1 MKNDTRSGIFNKHA
15 AVSVRFS
22 VLVCFSAHAGLMPL
36 AALADTGL
44 PPPAVHQTTN
54 NSFPSAQAL
63 QRQGYD
69 PSTGVLRVD
78 ERNRGTSTVTK
89 SGDTITGRQ
98 QKTVTVTGKY
108 GEKARISTAA
118 TQKTSIS
125 KLSTAANLAVLASI
139 SGQNTSNYSLQ
150 LGQDLS
156 NGDYLSAAKNAV
168 HLGGQIFD
176 NMTGGIAG
184 GFYDGFWNNLPDL
197 SKAADKFNKEM
208 YGASPSQQAN
218 QLGQAAQQATAKQ
231 AQAERN
237 GDLGGAIAQAAAA
250 KAAQGAAQAAKLQSS
265 NAEKIDK
272 LPGQIIYQAV
282 ASIFEKSGSRTV
294 YYPFYVSSDSDSMP
308 SFSISYTRDG
318 KKG

>member
-36 AALADTGL
+36 TALADTGL

-63 QRQGYD
+63 KRQGYD
-69 PSTGVLRVD
+69 PSTGVLRVN
-78 ERNRGTSTVTK
+78 ENNRGSSTVTK
-89 SGDTITGRQ
+89 TGDTITGQ
-98 QKTVTVTGKY
+98 QNKSVTVTGNY
-108 GEKARISTAA
+108 GEKGTMSTST
-118 TQKTSIS
+118 TQRVSAG
-125 KLSTAANLAVLASI
+125 KLQTTV
-139 SGQNTSNYSLQ
+139 
-150 LGQDLS
+150 
-156 NGDYLSAAKNAV
+156 NGIV
-168 HLGGQIFD
+168 
-176 NMTGGIAG
+176 IAG
-184 GFYDGFWNNLPDL
+184 GIGNGARSATDEANKMG
-197 SKAADKFNKEM
+197 AALAAGNYGQAAYHA
-208 YGASPSQQAN
+208 YGATARFIDGIFGSPMAGLFDLAKSAIDGYNGQNSNSSPSQQAN

-231 AQAERN
+231 AQAERK

-272 LPGQIIYQAV
+272 LPGQTVYQAF